1 MKIRLQV
8 VIEHDDPGEQP
19 EIEELVCLSRD
30 TEHLT
35 IEQLGLSLDE
45 AKDVLAKTQTI
56 LIARQAEATVSRHRC
71 CQECGAASQKNGTH
85 QMTVRTLFGTVKLI
99 SQRFYR
105 CGCQTKEEP
114 SQKKTRSSF
123 SPLAEGLPERT
134 TPEFR
139 YVQAKWSSL
148 MSYGLTSRLL
158 EEVLPLSKRISTAT
172 LSRCVQRITQR
183 ADSELGEE
191 QGAFI
196 EGCQRDWEDLP
207 LPGVPLV
214 VGIDGGY
221 VHGREG
227 ANRKAGFFE
236 VIVGK
241 GMAENAPSR
250 RFGFVHTYD
259 GKPKRR
265 LYEMLMAQGMQMNQR
280 VIFLSDGG
288 DTVRDLQLYL
298 NPQAEHVLDWFHI
311 TMRLTVLGQFV
322 KGLRMERE
330 AREAQESK
338 KKKKRKAEEEEE
350 SIFPSPDE
358 LEKQLERIKWYLWHG
373 NAHDAI
379 RLIEEIKDDLAWV
392 EEISP
397 SIQKL
402 QQATHEFHVYITT
415 NQSFLVNY
423 GDRYRN
429 GETISSAFVE
439 STVNEVISKRFV
451 KKQQMR
457 WTKKGAQQLLQVRI
471 QVLNNTLRETFC
483 RWYPHLSET
492 APSLEQEMSG

>member
-56 LIARQAEATVSRHRC
+56 LIARQAEAFVERHRC

-338 KKKKRKAEEEEE
+338 KKKKRKAEEEE